1 MSAISSA
8 TSGLTA
14 AATRLAASAHN
25 VATWGADAVEAVS
38 GDLYVQP
45 VQPVAPPKPVRVLL
59 SSQAQG
65 GVMAMV
71 QEDEPS
77 GAASSPNAPP
87 RGSQID
93 LARET
98 VQQVQ
103 AMAAFHA
110 NLSMI
115 RTADEMDK
123 VLLNTLA

>member
-1 MSAISSA
+1 M
-8 TSGLTA
+8 
-14 AATRLAASAHN
+14 
-25 VATWGADAVEAVS
+25 EAVG

-45 VQPVAPPKPVRVLL
+45 VQPVAPPRPVRVLL

-71 QEDEPS
+71 QEDERA
-77 GAASSPNAPP
+77 GAAAAPAAPP
-87 RGSQID
+87 RGADID

-98 VQQVQ
+98 VEQVQ

-115 RTADEMDK
+115 RTAGEMDRA
-123 VLLNTLA
+123 LLDTLA